1 MDYTDDDIKRL
12 AMLREWLEKQITDK
26 EEELERLRSMLA
38 VVDNML
44 KQVSFKPAL
53 TLPREDIGLTEAIK
67 VKEDITK
74 GIGIVGEADYKEV
87 KTLKT
92 KDNITLA
99 NAYISSNAVS
109 IVPTSDMRLYAS
121 TPPFQSF
128 FVNRILK
135 EMRIKDEER
144 ARNKEITVDQILDYK
159 IEQDENGMIK
169 RVVVYN
175 YRDKDRLN
183 EILNTATWVFTRM
196 LEKVK

>member
-1 MDYTDDDIKRL
+1 MGYTDDDIKRL
-12 AMLREWLEKQITDK
+12 AMLREWLEKQIVDK
-26 EEELERLRSMLA
+26 EEELERLRSMLT

-53 TLPREDIGLTEAIK
+53 TLPREEVEVVEAIK
-67 VKEDITK
+67 VKEDTIK
-74 GIGIVGEADYKEV
+74 GIGEVDYKEV
-87 KTLKT
+87 RTLKT

-99 NAYISSNAVS
+99 NAYISSNTVS
-109 IVPTSDMRLYAS
+109 IVPTSDTRLYAS

-128 FVNRILK
+128 FINRILK
-135 EMRIKDEER
+135 EMKSKDEER

-169 RVVVYN
+169 RIVVYN